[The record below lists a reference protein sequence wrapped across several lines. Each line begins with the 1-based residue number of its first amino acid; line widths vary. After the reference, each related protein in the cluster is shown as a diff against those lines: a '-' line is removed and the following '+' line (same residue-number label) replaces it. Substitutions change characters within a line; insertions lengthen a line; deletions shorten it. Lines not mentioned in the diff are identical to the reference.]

1 MATTQGLRH
10 CCYHYCHCN
19 LGKQRDFD
27 IVVIRAVESVFKS
40 NPIFSIFSD
49 FSISSDF
56 LSDFI
61 RFLSD
66 FFRFLDFSRL
76 SDLPIPQL

>member
-27 IVVIRAVESVFKS
+27 IVVIRAVESEFKS
-40 NPIFSIFSD
+40 SPIFSD
-49 FSISSDF
+49 FPILYDI

-66 FFRFLDFSRL
+66 FSDF
-76 SDLPIPQL
+76 